1 MKIYKLLFFLL
12 ILFIFLNTLSFG
24 TYHEPDASIAIS
36 QETLNKFLSAIGEV
50 KSNGSFN
57 ISGVKGDYTWIVKNP
72 KIIISKDKARF
83 QAEVSVSLKLPPI
96 SYSTPAYG
104 DVSIKYNPDDN
115 KIYVKVEKVAFE
127 ISFNIL
133 GRKITVGEVDISKF
147 YQISFTFPGP
157 KPFEAISEV
166 NMPDGSKKK
175 IRIESIP
182 ILTLDDGKI
191 IVGST
196 INFTPIK

>member
-12 ILFIFLNTLSFG
+12 ILFIFLNALSFG
-24 TYHEPDASIAIS
+24 TYQEPDASIVIS
-36 QETLNKFLSAIGEV
+36 QETLNKFLLAIGEV
-50 KSNGSFN
+50 KSSGSFN

-83 QAEVSVSLKLPPI
+83 QAEVSVSLKLPPL

-166 NMPDGSKKK
+166 NMPDGGKKK

-182 ILTLDDGKI
+182 ILSLDDRRI